1 MKDQDVNANQRIRNF
16 LAENF
21 TLSDDGFTLGDDA
34 SLLEAGIVD
43 STGVLEVIMFVEETF
58 EIEVADDEIVPDNFD
73 SVEKMVAYIESK
85 MGACVDG
92 QVS

>member
-1 MKDQDVNANQRIRNF
+1 MKGQEVNTNQRIRNF
-16 LAENF
+16 LSENF

-58 EIEVADDEIVPDNFD
+58 QIQVEDHEIVPDNFD
-73 SVEKMVAYIESK
+73 SVDKMVAYIESK
-85 MGACVDG
+85 MGAYVDG
-92 QVS
+92 QVP